1 MSIDDGFNLFQQLAY
16 STLSLSYWFKFQYL
30 PTAPKAHSS
39 KAIHFLLAELC
50 GYMWI
55 QPTSKS
61 MRCNFVRFLL
71 AVKLGGPKEVAL
83 HDTDLEASRM
93 SFSKVVATIPSLE
106 GIHLG
111 LQQDNH

>member
-1 MSIDDGFNLFQQLAY
+1 MD
-16 STLSLSYWFKFQYL
+16 
-30 PTAPKAHSS
+30 PTHLKS
-39 KAIHFLLAELC
+39 K
-50 GYMWI
+50 
-55 QPTSKS
+55 
-61 MRCNFVRFLL
+61 RCNFVRFLL

-83 HDTDLEASRM
+83 HDTDLEASM